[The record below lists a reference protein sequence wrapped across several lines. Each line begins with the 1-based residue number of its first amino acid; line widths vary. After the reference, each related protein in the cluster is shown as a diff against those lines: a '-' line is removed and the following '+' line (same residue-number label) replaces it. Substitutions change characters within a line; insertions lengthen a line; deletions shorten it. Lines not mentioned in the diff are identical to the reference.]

1 MKNKFALL
9 SIGLVA
15 VAVIVLTAI
24 STIMSSAAQIA
35 AAKAAIESARAAQV
49 AAGGQAVSGVLL
61 TLTLLAVVLTWLAAL
76 AIIAYSLYKR
86 RWASGPNAYWRRTET
101 AQRSAVPQQVP
112 QDALQQLVQLEML
125 RYLRDGQKQPPVPQY
140 LQQPTWPRLP
150 VEQHDDHDGDDDEWG
165 LG

>member
-1 MKNKFALL
+1 MNRVALVL
-9 SIGLVA
+9 VIAVLLVVLIAVSSI
-15 VAVIVLTAI
+15 T
-24 STIMSSAAQIA
+24 SSAAQIA
-35 AAKAAIESARAAQV
+35 ASKAAIEAARAAQV

-76 AIIAYSLYKR
+76 TIIAYSLYKR
-86 RWASGPNAYWRRTET
+86 RWAPGPNAYWRRTET
-101 AQRSAVPQQVP
+101 QRTAVPRPAVPQQP
-112 QDALQQLVQLEML
+112 DPLQQLVQLEML